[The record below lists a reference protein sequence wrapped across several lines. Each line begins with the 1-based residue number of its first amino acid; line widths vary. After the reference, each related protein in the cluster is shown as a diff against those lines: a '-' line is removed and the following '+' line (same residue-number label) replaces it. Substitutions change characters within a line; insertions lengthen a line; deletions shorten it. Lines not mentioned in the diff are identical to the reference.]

1 MFAFAPAQGMRYKF
15 VMRTFF
21 HITFHG
27 LFRNVRTFVWI
38 VPVLTLLV
46 GCASVDPVT
55 GNRVANFYTIED
67 DINLGTGV
75 MRDITEEMK
84 KQNVPVNADRARLAQ
99 IREMVRRIAAVSH
112 LPTLPYEVVLFETN
126 IVNAAAAPGGKIIVF
141 SGLYHPEIGLARN
154 ENEIAAVIAHV
165 TCRHTTE
172 SLTRRI
178 PTDLLLIAG
187 AAYAEAKD
195 KDNLAIAMGAAF
207 IAYEGFYLP
216 RYSRVDESEA
226 DAVGLMYMAKA
237 GYDPRAAPEL
247 WRRVEQQEGN
257 PTALVRWMSSHPSHG
272 DRHEALEKLLP
283 AAIAEYEKVR
293 RP

>member
-1 MFAFAPAQGMRYKF
+1 MRYKF
-15 VMRTFF
+15 GMPTASQPVCAGVFRMARTLLLL
-21 HITFHG
+21 IPA
-27 LFRNVRTFVWI
+27 LV
-38 VPVLTLLV
+38 LLV

-55 GNRVANFYTIED
+55 GSRVANFYTIED
-67 DINLGTGV
+67 DIGLGSSV

-84 KQNVPVNADRARLAQ
+84 QQNVPINADRARLAQ

-154 ENEIAAVIAHV
+154 ENEIAAVIGHEIAHV

-195 KDNLAIAMGAAF
+195 KDNLAIAMGVAF

-216 RYSRVDESEA
+216 RYSRADESEA

-272 DRHEALEKLLP
+272 DRHEALEELLP